1 MPLLVRM
8 YLEQRD
14 DDKTYFNWK
23 LPSVYQSVQHLS
35 SLLNQ
40 VWLIGIILQ
49 LIIRLQVEDHVQR
62 LSVVGNLLIE
72 TSQVEL
78 VLDVVLVHLAEELIA
93 AQTTEPRDP
102 GYLATKNKLNQENY
116 FCFSPPPNWTSSSWE
131 TLWPEWGWARD
142 NNSAPESGG
151 NNHEEVS
158 LFFSIWLFIIPE
170 TNLRRY
176 TC

>member
-8 YLEQRD
+8 YLEQRWWYD
-14 DDKTYFNWK
+14 TCVDWK

-72 TSQVEL
+72 TSQVKL

-102 GYLATKNKLNQENY
+102 GYLATRNKLDLVNCHNPSPSQKSKVKSQKSKGLGVTL
-116 FCFSPPPNWTSSSWE
+116 FCCATHPPTKNFSQQLNIQLSSNFHSRL
-131 TLWPEWGWARD
+131 TWPRHF
-142 NNSAPESGG
+142 ES
-151 NNHEEVS
+151 N
-158 LFFSIWLFIIPE
+158 
-170 TNLRRY
+170 
-176 TC
+176 